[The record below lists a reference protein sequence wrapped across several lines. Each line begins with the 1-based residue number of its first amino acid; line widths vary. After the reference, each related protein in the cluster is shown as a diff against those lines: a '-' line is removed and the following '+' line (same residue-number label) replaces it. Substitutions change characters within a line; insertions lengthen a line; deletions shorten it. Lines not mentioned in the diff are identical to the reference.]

1 MFTTSLSLSTHF
13 VFLTFFIYA
22 LLISFIFVASKL
34 LFCVSIFLLLCNP
47 PEVRLF
53 VLIAINAYD
62 LSSVLLR
69 VMTSC
74 SSDLDILADT

>member
-1 MFTTSLSLSTHF
+1 MFTTSLSLSTYF

-53 VLIAINAYD
+53 VLIAINAHD